1 MTDLNPCP
9 KCGGQ
14 AELIHNVLWDEDDP
28 PEDDAES
35 YLVRCHKCYK
45 RTWACDTPEEAI
57 EQWNRRVGS

>member
-1 MTDLNPCP
+1 MTEIKPCP
-9 KCGGQ
+9 GCGGKP
-14 AELIHNVLWDEDDP
+14 ELIHRVAWDPSDP

-57 EQWNRRVGS
+57 EQWNRRVGP